1 MRMPFVKAQATGND
15 FILVDGYDQRWPLD
29 AAAVRALCHRR
40 YGIGADGLIVL
51 SPRAPLDYM
60 MLYYNADGAEGSM
73 CGNGGRAAFHL
84 MQQWGRVGDRAEFV
98 AHDGSHRVE
107 RQPDGRIR
115 LELHVTQHIDALS
128 QGDWFV
134 NTGSP
139 HHVRLVADVA
149 AIDVPRAGSA
159 IRHDRRYAPGGTN
172 VNFVAERP
180 DGSLDVRTFE
190 RGVEAETLSCG
201 TGVTAAALVAALR
214 AGVTGPFERVVHT
227 PGGTLSVARDGDGRV
242 FLIGPA
248 AVSFSGEVELD
259 TLPRVD

>member
-1 MRMPFVKAQATGND
+1 MPFLKAQATGND
-15 FILVDGYDQRWPLD
+15 FILVDGYDQAWPLD
-29 AAAVRALCHRR
+29 GPTVRTLCDRR
-40 YGIGADGLIVL
+40 MGIGADGLIVL
-51 SPRAPLDYM
+51 TPRAPLDYM

-73 CGNGGRAAFHL
+73 CGNGGRAAYHV
-84 MQQWGRVGDRAEFV
+84 MEQWGRVQGRAEFV
-98 AHDGSHRVE
+98 AHDGNHRVE
-107 RQPDGRIR
+107 RLPDGRIR
-115 LELHVTQHIDALS
+115 LELHVGQHIDALS

-149 AIDVPRAGSA
+149 AIDVARAGAA

-180 DGSLDVRTFE
+180 DGSIDVRTFE

-201 TGVTAAALVAALR
+201 TGVTAAALVVALR
-214 AGVTGPFERVVHT
+214 AGVAGPFERVVHT
-227 PGGTLSVARDGDGRV
+227 PGGVLSVARDAQGHV

-248 AVSFSGEVELD
+248 AISFSGEVELD
-259 TLPRVD
+259 TLPRLG